1 MNKFFTKIKIVFLIF
16 VITACSYKPIFLQKD
31 YNFEVNSI
39 SFVGDKDINRLI
51 DNKFNL
57 IKNKKDKSKR
67 QFDLLIETKRKKNV
81 ISQDS
86 KGDPLKYELI
96 ISASIEVKESGS
108 LLLNRKIVKN
118 NIYDNKSD
126 KFELERS
133 ENIII
138 ENISDKISESII
150 TSIVNLDDN

>member
-96 ISASIEVKESGS
+96 ISALIEVKESGS